1 MDILHWKLGR
11 FGIDILWLKT
21 RKSLSPFYLLPTVR
35 FGKTP
40 LVRYTDVRFL
50 YLLITFYF
58 KHSK

>member
-1 MDILHWKLGR
+1 MDILHWKIGR
-11 FGIDILWLKT
+11 VGIDILWVNIQ
-21 RKSLSPFYLLPTVR
+21 SFFLLPTIII
-35 FGKTP
+35 GKTP